1 MKKRIVL
8 ATKVARPPVEKA
20 LRAFAE
26 IDLTVCDDLAEV
38 AARAPGAD
46 VLVLSDPRGADGRAI
61 AAALAAPGCGV
72 RWVQMLTA
80 GVEGLLAH
88 GVPASVVVTNQ
99 GGAVAPAV
107 AEHAMMM
114 ILAMAR
120 RTAAIIERSTRH
132 AWSKEFDP
140 PLVSVEG
147 RTLAIVGYG
156 NIGRQLARRAAAFDM
171 RIIGVARSPIDDPL
185 VAQAYPMTA
194 LHEALAEADFV
205 ALCVAS
211 SASTRHLIDAQA
223 FAAMKAGARFVN
235 VTRGETVDQAA
246 LKAALV
252 DGRLAGAFIDVTE
265 PEPLP
270 PDDPLWDAPNL
281 IVSPHTAGA
290 GSTRTGLR
298 IADVV
303 SRNLRHFLAGEA
315 LEHRVKD

>member
-1 MKKRIVL
+1 MTTRIVL
-8 ATKVARPPVEKA
+8 ATRVARPPVEKA
-20 LRAFAE
+20 LRAFPE
-26 IDLTVCDDLAEV
+26 VELTVCEELADV
-38 AARAPGAD
+38 AARVPGAD
-46 VLVLSDPRGADGRAI
+46 ALVLSDPRGADGRAI
-61 AAALAAPGCGV
+61 AAALAAPGCRV

-88 GVPASVVVTNQ
+88 GVPPAVTVTNQ

-120 RTAAIIERSTRH
+120 RTAQILERSARH
-132 AWSKEFDP
+132 VWSKDFDP

-171 RIIGVARSPIDDPL
+171 RIIGIARSPIDDPL
-185 VAQAYPMTA
+185 VTQAYPMDG
-194 LHEALAEADFV
+194 LHEALSQADFV

-211 SASTRHLIDAQA
+211 SASTRHLMDARA
-223 FAAMKAGARFVN
+223 FAAMKPGARFVN

-252 DGRLAGAFIDVTE
+252 EGRLAGAFIDVTE

-270 PDDPLWDAPNL
+270 PGDPLWDAPNL
-281 IVSPHTAGA
+281 VVSPHTAGA
-290 GSTRTGLR
+290 GSTRTGVR

-303 SRNLRHFLAGEA
+303 TCNLRHFLAGEP
-315 LEHRVKD
+315 LEHGVKD